1 MKLLLQADIPKLGDF
16 GDVVEV
22 SRGYG
27 RNYLL
32 PQRLAIEPTEENIKA
47 IAHERARQ
55 AEIRKLARAGLQKVA
70 DHVRGAEITMI
81 ALANEQ
87 GHLFGSIGEKD
98 IARAL
103 QDKNFEIQSKQ
114 VKITEALREL
124 GEFEIELDF
133 GHDIESRIQLKII
146 RQEEVDD
153 ASREES
159 DPAEA

>member
-22 SRGYG
+22 SKGYG

-32 PQRLAIEPTEENIKA
+32 PQRLAVEPTEENVKA

-55 AEIRKLARAGLQKVA
+55 AELRKLARAGLQKVS
-70 DHVRGAEITMI
+70 DHVMGAEITLI
-81 ALANEQ
+81 ALANDQ

-103 QDKNFEIQSKQ
+103 QDQSFEIQSKH
-114 VKITEALREL
+114 VKITEPLREL

-153 ASREES
+153 ASREKS